1 MLLALAYS
9 LVRVMFPQPLWS
21 RAMALMSSMWGIS
34 TLLGPALG
42 GIFAEYNIWR
52 GAFWS
57 ILCVGIPYAI
67 LLFTILPKENSAD
80 IANKKTSLPY
90 LQLTLLILAVLSISI
105 GSLYHVT
112 LYHILSFL
120 LAIIFILLLI
130 YIDKRSHDGLFPKG
144 TFSFS
149 APLSPIYLT
158 MALLG
163 ISVQTEVFVPYFLQ
177 MIHGITPLLS
187 GYLAALVGAGWSFS
201 AIISSS
207 QPSGIAQRLMRI
219 GPAINFTAIIVLG
232 LLISNYLLLPYG
244 QVIIICLALFFTGAG
259 IGMAWPH
266 YLTRVLQVSQ
276 GEEAQKAATSITTI
290 QLFSTAVGAA
300 ISGTVVNMAGLTNP
314 GGIAGAQNAAH
325 WLFIVF
331 SITPLIAFI
340 TAKIVVSNIRKH

>member
-1 MLLALAYS
+1 M
-9 LVRVMFPQPLWS
+9 
-21 RAMALMSSMWGIS
+21 
-34 TLLGPALG
+34 
-42 GIFAEYNIWR
+42 
-52 GAFWS
+52 
-57 ILCVGIPYAI
+57 
-67 LLFTILPKENSAD
+67 
-80 IANKKTSLPY
+80 
-90 LQLTLLILAVLSISI
+90 LSISI

-244 QVIIICLALFFTGAG
+244 QVIIICLALF
-259 IGMAWPH
+259 
-266 YLTRVLQVSQ
+266 LQVQELAWLGLIISLVYYRFLKGKKRKKRRRQ
-276 GEEAQKAATSITTI
+276 SP
-290 QLFSTAVGAA
+290 LFSYF
-300 ISGTVVNMAGLTNP
+300 
-314 GGIAGAQNAAH
+314 Q
-325 WLFIVF
+325 
-331 SITPLIAFI
+331 PL
-340 TAKIVVSNIRKH
+340 